1 MNDEDLR
8 SGAPYK
14 GAQVTFIKEPRRMS
28 EAEVDALLER
38 ARNLPPI
45 PHLPAAVPAR
55 SVDYSPRDAQELAH
69 TEAMAEQGVL
79 VRHGIGQVL
88 GVR

>member
-1 MNDEDLR
+1 MWTQR
-8 SGAPYK
+8 PAYK

-28 EAEVDALLER
+28 EAEVDALLAR

-45 PHLPAAVPAR
+45 PDLPAAVPAR
-55 SVDYSPRDAQELAH
+55 SVDYSPRDARELAY

-79 VRHGIGQVL
+79 VRHGVGRVL